1 MTGNRCFLSEYEDHD
16 GGLVCFGDGKGRIS
30 GKGKIKSGTLVF
42 DDVYFCKELKY
53 NLFSV
58 SQICDKKNNVLFT
71 DTECLV
77 LSSDFKLPNEN
88 QVLLRFPR
96 KDNIYSVDLK
106 SVVPTKGLT
115 CLFAKATIDESN
127 LWHRRLRH
135 INFKNINKLVRGN
148 LVRGLPSNIFENDH
162 SCVACQ
168 KGKQHKASYKAKLVN
183 TISIPLHM
191 LHMDLFGPTNVRN
204 LMRKSYCLVVT
215 DDYSRF
221 SWVFFLATKDETSGI
236 LKNFITEIENQLD
249 SKVKVIRSDNGT
261 EFKNSIMNQLC
272 EEKGIKREFSVART
286 PQQNGVAKRKNRTLI
301 EAARTMLVDSRLP
314 ITFWA
319 EAVNTACYVLNRVLV
334 TKPHNKTPYE
344 LIRGRPPLIEFMKPF
359 GCHVTILNTRDHL
372 GKFDGKANE
381 GYFVGYYVV
390 SKAIRIFDTDSLT
403 KSMNY
408 VSVVAGNQPNDIA
421 GIRDNFVAGLKVNEQ
436 DDGFKPT
443 EVHENEDING
453 KKPTEVHDNEAFNK
467 GGMNDQ
473 DTRSEFERLLQ
484 QEKQSN
490 STNNLNTVSTPVTAV
505 GPSFTANE
513 PSSPVSAVGPFSP
526 FKYVFDLPRAQNV
539 IPIDDSRI
547 FEGAYDDETM
557 GVEADNN
564 NLNTTIQVIPI
575 INALGYSTFC
585 CNPDLEVLH
594 IPTTRIHKDH
604 PLELIIGDLHSALLT
619 RRQSQQNLLEHALVF
634 SNKKDERGIVV
645 MNKARLV
652 AQGHTQDEGI
662 DYDEVFAPVARIKAI
677 RLFLAY
683 ASFKDFVVYQMDVK
697 SAFLYEKIEEEVYVC
712 QPPGFEDPNF
722 PDKVYK
728 VEKALYGLH
737 QAPRAWYE
745 TLSSY
750 LLDNGYHRGQIDKSL
765 FIKRHE
771 DDILLI
777 QIYVDDI
784 IFGSTKKE
792 MSVEF
797 EKTMHRRFQMSYMGE
812 LTFFLGLQ
820 VKQKDNGIFIR
831 QDKYVA
837 EILMKFDF
845 ATIKTA
851 STPIEPN
858 KTLLKDEEADDVDV
872 HLYRLMIGL
881 LMYLTASIPDIM
893 FAVCACASDYG
904 GASIDRK
911 STTGGCQFLGK
922 RLNLWQCKKQTI
934 VANSTT
940 EAKYVATA
948 NCCGQVL
955 WIQNQMLDY
964 GFDFMHTKI
973 NIDNESIITIV
984 KNPKLHGKTKH
995 IEIKHHFIKD
1005 CHEKKL
1011 IQTIK
1016 IHTDQNVG
1024 DLLTKGFDVSRFK
1037 KHCLRGG
1044 IYDGI
1049 FLQVLVSNHITNGHQ
1064 FTMSHRHQE
1073 LASPKQTTIGKDF
1086 SNPLIVDSLLKTIW
1100 LSMHHVIAM
1109 KHWLFKGKRQ
1119 MVDSLSN
1126 HKEIYAIP
1134 SHSKKIFANM
1144 RMKGNKFSGR
1154 VTPLFPTMLVQAQE
1168 VEEEGSA
1175 DPVDPIESLPSTS
1188 QSQPRQESRKSKKK
1202 TTKVSHPSGSP
1213 NAMEDEPVTHFS
1225 SDP

>member
-1 MTGNRCFLSEYEDHD
+1 S
-16 GGLVCFGDGKGRIS
+16 
-30 GKGKIKSGTLVF
+30 
-42 DDVYFCKELKY
+42 
-53 NLFSV
+53 
-58 SQICDKKNNVLFT
+58 
-71 DTECLV
+71 
-77 LSSDFKLPNEN
+77 
-88 QVLLRFPR
+88 
-96 KDNIYSVDLK
+96 
-106 SVVPTKGLT
+106 
-115 CLFAKATIDESN
+115 
-127 LWHRRLRH
+127 
-135 INFKNINKLVRGN
+135 
-148 LVRGLPSNIFENDH
+148 
-162 SCVACQ
+162 
-168 KGKQHKASYKAKLVN
+168 
-183 TISIPLHM
+183 
-191 LHMDLFGPTNVRN
+191 
-204 LMRKSYCLVVT
+204 
-215 DDYSRF
+215 
-221 SWVFFLATKDETSGI
+221 
-236 LKNFITEIENQLD
+236 
-249 SKVKVIRSDNGT
+249 
-261 EFKNSIMNQLC
+261 
-272 EEKGIKREFSVART
+272 
-286 PQQNGVAKRKNRTLI
+286 
-301 EAARTMLVDSRLP
+301 
-314 ITFWA
+314 
-319 EAVNTACYVLNRVLV
+319 
-334 TKPHNKTPYE
+334 
-344 LIRGRPPLIEFMKPF
+344 
-359 GCHVTILNTRDHL
+359 
-372 GKFDGKANE
+372 
-381 GYFVGYYVV
+381 
-390 SKAIRIFDTDSLT
+390 
-403 KSMNY
+403 
-408 VSVVAGNQPNDIA
+408 
-421 GIRDNFVAGLKVNEQ
+421 
-436 DDGFKPT
+436 
-443 EVHENEDING
+443 
-453 KKPTEVHDNEAFNK
+453 
-467 GGMNDQ
+467 
-473 DTRSEFERLLQ
+473 
-484 QEKQSN
+484 
-490 STNNLNTVSTPVTAV
+490 
-505 GPSFTANE
+505 
-513 PSSPVSAVGPFSP
+513 
-526 FKYVFDLPRAQNV
+526 
-539 IPIDDSRI
+539 
-547 FEGAYDDETM
+547 
-557 GVEADNN
+557 
-564 NLNTTIQVIPI
+564 
-575 INALGYSTFC
+575 NALGYSTFC

-619 RRQSQQNLLEHALVF
+619 RRQSQQNLQEHALVF

-697 SAFLYEKIEEEVYVC
+697 SAFLYEKIKEEVYVC

-1073 LASPKQTTIGKDF
+1073 LASPKQTTIA
-1086 SNPLIVDSLLKTIW
+1086 L
-1100 LSMHHVIAM
+1100 
-1109 KHWLFKGKRQ
+1109 
-1119 MVDSLSN
+1119 
-1126 HKEIYAIP
+1126 AIP
-1134 SHSKKIFANM
+1134 GQTAN
-1144 RMKGNKFSGR
+1144 
-1154 VTPLFPTMLVQAQE
+1154 E

-1188 QSQPRQESRKSKKK
+1188 QSQPRNESRKSKKK
-1202 TTKVSHPSGSP
+1202 TTKDRINLTELMKMRTKLSDRVLALETEKASQALEISSLKKQVKRLEKKVSKR
-1213 NAMEDEPVTHFS
+1213 THKLKRLYKIGTTKRVQS
-1225 SDP
+1225 SDDEVLGAKEDASKQVRIHEAMDDEIEATQENDSIMFDTTVLDSEEVVTTVENEVSAAPSIPTVSTDIEVSTAPVSVAPVITSIQTASTIVSTITPEEVKDVVVEKSNVPVSAATITTVDDTTTTEAVVSPTTATTEAAITFDSRPKAKGAKDKGKTIMIEPEKPLKPKDQIKADEQLARELVVKEE